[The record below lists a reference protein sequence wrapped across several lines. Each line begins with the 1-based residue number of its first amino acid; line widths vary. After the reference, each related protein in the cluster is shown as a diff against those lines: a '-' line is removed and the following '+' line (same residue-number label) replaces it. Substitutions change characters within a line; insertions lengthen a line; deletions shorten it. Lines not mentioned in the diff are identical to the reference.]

1 MKIDN
6 NKKYPIMLSPIAI
19 VVLVAMIALSPMVS
33 QQQRILA
40 QQEQQQPALGSVL
53 KLSRAN
59 IPIDIP
65 LTKGYEKE

>member
-40 QQEQQQPALGSVL
+40 QQEQQQLGPGSVL

-65 LTKGYEKE
+65 LTKG